1 MPEGAT
7 ALLFTKDAEG
17 LKVALRLTPGA
28 GKTCI
33 SGIAA
38 DEKENLGFKTSVT
51 ASPGGG
57 KANMALIKLL
67 AKVWRLPKTNLS
79 IISGVASRRKT
90 VLIAGGGEALRGRL
104 EEWSQ
109 KMTPPK

>member
-38 DEKENLGFKTSVT
+38 DEKENLDLKASVT
-51 ASPGGG
+51 ASPEGG

-79 IISGVASRRKT
+79 IILGAASRRKT

-109 KMTPPK
+109 K